1 MDLDREIEL
10 IGLCRNGDAQA
21 FAEIYDAYVKP
32 IHDFIFY
39 KVHHRQTAED
49 LTSETF
55 FRAVSHLD
63 RLDPAK
69 GRISSWLY
77 RIARNAV
84 TDHYRTR
91 RPQVSA
97 DDAWDLAADDRPD
110 VDADISLRLDAVREH
125 LKLLKPEQR
134 DIVIMRVWQQ
144 MSYAEIAGALGKS
157 EASCKMMFSR
167 SIKFLRK
174 NMPLAALI
182 IFLTG
187 KML

>member
-1 MDLDREIEL
+1 MDQDREKEL
-10 IGLCRNGDAQA
+10 IGLCRNGDTQA
-21 FAEIYDAYVKP
+21 FAEIYDAYARP
-32 IHDFIFY
+32 IFDFIFY

-55 FRAVSHLD
+55 LRAVGHLD

-91 RPQVSA
+91 RPLVSA

-110 VDADISLRLDAVREH
+110 VDAEVSLCLAAVREH
-125 LKLLKPEQR
+125 LKRLKPEQR
-134 DIVIMRVWQQ
+134 DVVIMRVWQQ
-144 MSYAEIAGALGKS
+144 MSYAEIAGVVGKS
-157 EASCKMMFSR
+157 EASCKMIFSR
-167 SIKFLRK
+167 SMKFLRK
-174 NMPLAALI
+174 NMPFAALI

-187 KML
+187 NVL